1 MNNFIKKIPASSIII
16 PMLISSLLNTL
27 APGAMR
33 IGPMSTAFSSEV
45 GLNAII
51 YITLVA
57 VGSQLTIKR
66 FLKAIKRGFTLL
78 ISKVITSIIVS
89 FIYVKV
95 FGKIG
100 FFGIS
105 SLAFISAISNQNN
118 SIFIGMTNDYGD
130 EYDIASAAIM
140 ALISVP
146 IFTFTILSFLRVAKI
161 TSNSIVDFIIPL
173 IVGIVL
179 GNIDKNF
186 CEFLAGTQKY
196 IMPFLGF
203 SIGSGIDLMEIFKGG
218 AAGIVL
224 SVLTLLSAFIISLP
238 ADVFINKR
246 PGWAAIS
253 TYTAAGNSVIVPYL
267 VADLD
272 KSWEPYA
279 DAAAAQLGTVVI
291 LSSILVPLA
300 ASLWLKFR
308 ENKWY
313 L

>member
-33 IGPMSTAFSSEV
+33 IGPMSAAFSSEI
-45 GLNAII
+45 GLNSII

-66 FLKAIKRGFTLL
+66 FSKAIKRGSVLL

-95 FGKIG
+95 FGKNGI
-100 FFGIS
+100 FGIS
-105 SLAFISAISNQNN
+105 SLAFISSISNQNN

-140 ALISVP
+140 AIISVP
-146 IFTFTILSFLRVAKI
+146 IFTFIILSFLGVAKI
-161 TSNSIVDFIIPL
+161 TPNSIIDFIIPL
-173 IVGIVL
+173 LAGIVL

-203 SIGSGIDLMEIFKGG
+203 AIGAGIDLMDILTGGLAGLVLSFLTVG
-218 AAGIVL
+218 AAFV
-224 SVLTLLSAFIISLP
+224 ISLP
-238 ADVFINKR
+238 ADIFINKR

-253 TYTAAGNSVIVPYL
+253 TYTAAGNSVIVPTL
-267 VADLD
+267 VANLD
-272 KSWEPYA
+272 PSWQAYESLA
-279 DAAAAQLGTVVI
+279 SAQLGTVVI
-291 LSSILVPLA
+291 MTSLLVPLA
-300 ASLWLKFR
+300 ASLWMKFY
-308 ENKWY
+308 KSK
-313 L
+313 